1 LDKKEFGEYIRNLRN
16 ERGLKIRQ
24 VELYSGVSNSYL
36 SLLENGKR
44 DIPSP
49 DILKKLARVYKVS
62 YADLM
67 KKAGYIDYTIDDDE
81 SGMLVK
87 ETNTKYKTENDIFIR
102 LKRGLVKEGIINES
116 DGIDDETLELIL
128 KHGEEAA
135 KEILKAR
142 KKQKG

>member
-1 LDKKEFGEYIRNLRN
+1 MDKKEFGNYIRNIRKEKKLT
-16 ERGLKIRQ
+16 IRQ

-49 DILKKLARVYKVS
+49 DILKKLARVYKIS
-62 YADLM
+62 YTNLM
-67 KKAGYIDYTIDDDE
+67 NKAGYIEDKVDNNKNENNLIIA
-81 SGMLVK
+81 
-87 ETNTKYKTENDIFIR
+87 ETNTKYRTINDIIFR
-102 LKRGLVKEGIINES
+102 LKERLVEEGIINKNEGIS
-116 DGIDDETLELIL
+116 DEILDLIF

-142 KKQKG
+142 EK